1 MYRSKPLLLFLL
13 CLVTA
18 GATNA
23 NDWQTKDNRL
33 KGKTQ
38 QSRPSEP
45 QDFFVTK
52 KAKV

>member
-1 MYRSKPLLLFLL
+1 MHRSKPLLMFLL
-13 CLVTA
+13 CLITA

-23 NDWQTKDNRL
+23 SDWQSKDNRL

-38 QSRPSEP
+38 QSRSSEP
-45 QDFFVTK
+45 QEFFVTK